1 MRDLGVS
8 RSLSSVIECRREW
21 DREGATWQAQ
31 GEAFIPE
38 AEKKGS
44 SHLQKGKEQSKSNT
58 GVLLLTRGLY

>member
-1 MRDLGVS
+1 MFPGVYPQCWS
-8 RSLSSVIECRREW
+8 AGENGG
-21 DREGATWQAQ
+21 REGATWQAQ